1 MTKVIFLSYCGLT
14 SKIGGLLLS
23 TFATRKVLKQH
34 LAAAS
39 LVDGLVNSLLTIE
52 IRIVYPGKILVFFKY
67 LSDSCKLYA
76 ASATSQ
82 QDYFLPYRSIYF
94 QLLTKYTKKSK
105 N

>member
-1 MTKVIFLSYCGLT
+1 LNYCGLT

-23 TFATRKVLKQH
+23 PFATRKVLKQN
-34 LAAAS
+34 LSAAS
-39 LVDGLVNSLLTIE
+39 LVEGLVNTLLTVD

-67 LSDSCKLYA
+67 LPNSCNLYV

-82 QDYFLPYRSIYF
+82 QDYFLPCHSIHF
-94 QLLTKYTKKSK
+94 QLLTKYTKRSK